1 MFITREKST
10 FDTATSEAS
19 RALHRPSLS
28 STIDANS
35 VITPT
40 LVGKESASSTLN
52 DESSEASTIIA
63 EDVRD
68 SAKVENTSKKPKLP
82 GLRKRLADVQ
92 KFFADREQA
101 RLARRRYLKDCE
113 KRQAEKNDGRCPCGY
128 PWGSHHWYHSCSTPP
143 PTSACPSGG
152 GVWVDGC
159 FGGDG
164 GVWMA
169 DGRHKLVRDLRKGDR
184 IRCDAG
190 SQTAEVQ
197 CVVAMRVKGCRAP
210 MVHFPS
216 GLAITPTHPV
226 LDNSGDWVP
235 AEKVHERRVVDID
248 RVYNFLLDRQHT
260 IVVNG
265 VICVVMGHGGPMKH
279 AFWGNWNRV
288 ARCLCAADREGFKD
302 GLVELAG
309 AVRNE
314 STGMVYGFES
324 LDGRRIVEDDLSSR
338 RMSLLNI
345 VETRANGSC
354 GRLSSVRDMRGHPAL
369 ACSIRAISDIG

>member
-28 STIDANS
+28 STIDAKS
-35 VITPT
+35 VIHPT
-40 LVGKESASSTLN
+40 LVGNESASSTLN

-82 GLRKRLADVQ
+82 GLRKRLVGVQ

-101 RLARRRYLKDCE
+101 HLARRQYLKDCE
-113 KRQAEKNDGRCPCGY
+113 KRQAEKND
-128 PWGSHHWYHSCSTPP
+128 HSCSTPP

-159 FGGDG
+159 FGGDSV
-164 GVWMA
+164 VWMA
-169 DGRHKLVRDLRKGDR
+169 DERHKLVRDLRKGDR
-184 IRCDAG
+184 IRCGAG
-190 SQTAEVQ
+190 GQTAEVQ

-226 LDNSGDWVP
+226 LDNSGEWVP
-235 AEKVHERRVVDID
+235 AEEVHELRVVDID

-279 AFWGNWNRV
+279 PFWGNWNRV
-288 ARCLCAADREGFKD
+288 ARCLCAVDREGFKD

-324 LDGRRIVEDDLSSR
+324 LDGRRIVEDGLSSR
-338 RMSLLNI
+338 RMSPLNI
-345 VETRANGSC
+345 AETRTNGSC
-354 GRLSSVRDMRGHPAL
+354 GRLSNVHDIRGYPAL
-369 ACSIRAISDIG
+369 VCSIRAISDMG